1 MGKRRGRGSRNRG
14 TWRKSG
20 TQAFEDCGAS
30 RKGILR
36 LAARFVIQKRGDTH
50 FCNNKFQISLQVK
63 LLVTFCDQPIDKY
76 HRE

>member
-36 LAARFVIQKRGDTH
+36 LAARFVIQKRAIVSMVIIRMEAGGMRKPYT
-50 FCNNKFQISLQVK
+50 K
-63 LLVTFCDQPIDKY
+63 P
-76 HRE
+76 